1 MITINITSEQLEAI
15 KIALTEASNSGDW
28 AGYYSEEQVENV
40 FATADYFKTV
50 NP

>member
-1 MITINITSEQLEAI
+1 MITINITPEQLKAI

-28 AGYYSEEQVENV
+28 GGYYSEEEVDSV
-40 FATADYFKTV
+40 FATADYFKTI